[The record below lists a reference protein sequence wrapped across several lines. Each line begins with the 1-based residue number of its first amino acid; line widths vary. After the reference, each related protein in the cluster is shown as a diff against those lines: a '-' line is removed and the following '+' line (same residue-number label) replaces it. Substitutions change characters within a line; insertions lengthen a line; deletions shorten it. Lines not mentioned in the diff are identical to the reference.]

1 MMDKGLLKI
10 SLLFV
15 ISLSF
20 LIFIYFSFPPLE
32 QEEKAAIKL
41 PTNLDDAKILGRVL
55 SKYKENHYYAI
66 LGFIVVTYIFLQSFA
81 IPGSVFLSILC
92 GYLFP
97 FFTAL
102 SLICFCSSVGASVC
116 YFLSRTFGRQFVQRY
131 FPDRL
136 KDWSSK
142 VEENAH
148 HMLFYII
155 FLRITPIFPNWL
167 INIASPFVDVPFPAF
182 FFGTFIGVAP
192 PSLLFIETGLSLN
205 ELLMMENPFTFKRIA
220 FITTLGTND
229 NDMNSSDNNENNS
242 NSSIQEE
249 LYFVAELQGV
259 FDMNHLNQI
268 VNTSQCQ
275 IDYLDEE
282 NLALRM
288 GNTVFSCHWEE
299 VTGTD
304 LILKFV
310 KEVYPKSWKFVASS
324 EKRLICLP
332 KALLPEKEDSVSNLQ
347 ENEVP
352 HNKANN
358 EI

>member
-10 SLLFV
+10 SLVFV

-81 IPGSVFLSILC
+81 IPGSVVHQLEHQCVISYPGHLVD
-92 GYLFP
+92 
-97 FFTAL
+97 
-102 SLICFCSSVGASVC
+102 SLYNVTSQ
-116 YFLSRTFGRQFVQRY
+116 T
-131 FPDRL
+131 DL
-136 KDWSSK
+136 KIGL

-220 FITTLGTND
+220 FITTLGAI
-229 NDMNSSDNNENNS
+229 SLSPVF
-242 NSSIQEE
+242 IQK
-249 LYFVAELQGV
+249 Y
-259 FDMNHLNQI
+259 M
-268 VNTSQCQ
+268 
-275 IDYLDEE
+275 
-282 NLALRM
+282 
-288 GNTVFSCHWEE
+288 
-299 VTGTD
+299 
-304 LILKFV
+304 
-310 KEVYPKSWKFVASS
+310 
-324 EKRLICLP
+324 EKH
-332 KALLPEKEDSVSNLQ
+332 KQ
-347 ENEVP
+347 Q
-352 HNKANN
+352 
-358 EI
+358 

>member
-10 SLLFV
+10 SFVFV

-32 QEEKAAIKL
+32 EEEKAAIKL
-41 PTNLDDAKILGRVL
+41 PTNLDDAKSLGRVL

-131 FPDRL
+131 FPERL

-229 NDMNSSDNNENNS
+229 NDMNSSDNNS

-249 LYFVAELQGV
+249 LYFVAELQ
-259 FDMNHLNQI
+259 
-268 VNTSQCQ
+268 
-275 IDYLDEE
+275 DYLDEE

-332 KALLPEKEDSVSNLQ
+332 KALLPEKDDSISNLQ

>member
-10 SLLFV
+10 SFIFV

-20 LIFIYFSFPPLE
+20 LIFIYLSFPPLE

-41 PTNLDDAKILGRVL
+41 PTNLDDVKSLGRVL

-66 LGFIVVTYIFLQSFA
+66 LGFIVVTYIFVHQLEHQCVISYPA
-81 IPGSVFLSILC
+81 HL
-92 GYLFP
+92 
-97 FFTAL
+97 AD
-102 SLICFCSSVGASVC
+102 SLYNG
-116 YFLSRTFGRQFVQRY
+116 TFQT
-131 FPDRL
+131 DL
-136 KDWSSK
+136 KIGL

-167 INIASPFVDVPFPAF
+167 INIASPFVDVPFLAF

-229 NDMNSSDNNENNS
+229 NDMNSCDNENSS
-242 NSSIQEE
+242 NSSVQEE
-249 LYFVAELQGV
+249 LFFVAELQGV

-268 VNTSQCQ
+268 VSTSQCQ

-282 NLALRM
+282 NLALRI
-288 GNTVFSCHWEE
+288 GNTVFKCHWEE

-310 KEVYPKSWKFVASS
+310 KEVYPKSWKFVSRSEKRCSS
-324 EKRLICLP
+324 ERLICLP

-347 ENEVP
+347 KNEVP
-352 HNKANN
+352 QHKANN

>member
-10 SLLFV
+10 SFIFV

-20 LIFIYFSFPPLE
+20 LIFIYLSFPPLE
-32 QEEKAAIKL
+32 EEEKAAIKL
-41 PTNLDDAKILGRVL
+41 PTNLDDVKSLGRVL

-66 LGFIVVTYIFLQSFA
+66 LGFISFA

-102 SLICFCSSVGASVC
+102 CLICFCSSVGASVC

-167 INIASPFVDVPFPAF
+167 INIASPFVDVPFLAF

-220 FITTLGTND
+220 FITTLGAI
-229 NDMNSSDNNENNS
+229 SLSPVF
-242 NSSIQEE
+242 IQK
-249 LYFVAELQGV
+249 Y
-259 FDMNHLNQI
+259 M
-268 VNTSQCQ
+268 
-275 IDYLDEE
+275 
-282 NLALRM
+282 
-288 GNTVFSCHWEE
+288 
-299 VTGTD
+299 
-304 LILKFV
+304 
-310 KEVYPKSWKFVASS
+310 
-324 EKRLICLP
+324 EKH
-332 KALLPEKEDSVSNLQ
+332 KQ
-347 ENEVP
+347 Q
-352 HNKANN
+352 
-358 EI
+358 